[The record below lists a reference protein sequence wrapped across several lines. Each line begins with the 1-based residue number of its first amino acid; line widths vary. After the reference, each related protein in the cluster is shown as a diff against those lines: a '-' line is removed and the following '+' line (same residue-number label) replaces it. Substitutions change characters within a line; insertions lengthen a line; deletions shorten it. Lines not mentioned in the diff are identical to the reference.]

1 MSNHAVSPAE
11 LEALYPELQQLRGR
25 RVLVKYGGAAMEDSA
40 TKQLVCSEVASL
52 ARLGLE
58 IVVVH
63 GGGKEISRLLERLGL
78 PSRFIDGLRVT
89 DDETMVATEMALSGT
104 INSDLVS
111 RITGAG
117 APAIGLSGR
126 DACLLRAI
134 KLRSKRGEDLGRTG
148 EVQSS
153 DPTAV
158 EAVLRGG
165 FVPVISPVGETS
177 DGSALNLNADYA
189 AAALAGSVRAS
200 SCVFL
205 TDVPGVKRDGEVIP
219 SLTPVLIA
227 ELIEAGVISGGMI
240 PKVECAV
247 RAVDAGCPRAVITH
261 AAQRMAITRALLGA
275 AGCGSEVSH
284 S

>member
-1 MSNHAVSPAE
+1 MSHNAINPAE
-11 LEALYPELQQLRGR
+11 IEASHPELQQLRGK

-40 TKQLVCSEVASL
+40 TKQLVCSEVAAL
-52 ARLGLE
+52 ARLGIE

-126 DACLLRAI
+126 DAGLLRAI

-153 DPTAV
+153 DPSAV
-158 EAVLRGG
+158 EVVLRGG
-165 FVPVISPVGETS
+165 FVPVISPVGEAS

-189 AAALAGSVRAS
+189 AAALSGSVRAAC
-200 SCVFL
+200 CVFL
-205 TDVPGVKRDGEVIP
+205 TDVPGVKREGEVIP
-219 SLTPVLIA
+219 RLTPALIA
-227 ELIEAGVISGGMI
+227 ELIEVGAISGGMI
-240 PKVECAV
+240 PKVECAA
-247 RAVDAGCPRAVITH
+247 RALQVGCPRAVIAH

-275 AGCGSEVSH
+275 ADCGSEVSE